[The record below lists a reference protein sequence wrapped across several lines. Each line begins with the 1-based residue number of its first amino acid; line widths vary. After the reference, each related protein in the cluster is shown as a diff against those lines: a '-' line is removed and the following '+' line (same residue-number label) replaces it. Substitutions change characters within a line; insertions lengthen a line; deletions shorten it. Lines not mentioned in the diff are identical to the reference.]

1 MKVLLLNLHILCC
14 GNNVSTDL
22 SKEQGLSLSDLA
34 DWSQVLIALVNLFLA
49 GYVIFYQ
56 IRKDKKIDNDTAKI
70 NEQNIKLQW
79 FKELVV
85 QPNMDGIKEFYL
97 SLNTI
102 YSKINSNDL
111 TNDEKQDIN
120 DFVKLEL
127 SKLRK
132 SFVDVLFL
140 VDKNFAEQLMK
151 NLDELVDAIT
161 NAIFN
166 DELKLKIPSVYEKNI
181 GSKISI
187 SKNKVIAQ
195 LYNYKGI

>member
-1 MKVLLLNLHILCC
+1 MKVLLLNFLLCSSETE
-14 GNNVSTDL
+14 GPNLT
-22 SKEQGLSLSDLA
+22 LSDMA
-34 DWSQVLIALVNLFLA
+34 DWSQVFIALVNLFLA
-49 GYVIFYQ
+49 GYLIFYQ
-56 IRKDKKIDNDTAKI
+56 INKDKKTDNDTAKL

-85 QPNMDGIKEFYL
+85 QPNMIGIIEFYS

-102 YSKINSNDL
+102 DSKINSNDL
-111 TNDEKQDIN
+111 TDNEKQDIN
-120 DFVKLEL
+120 EFVKLEL

-140 VDKNFAEQLMK
+140 VDKVFAEQLMK
-151 NLDELVDAIT
+151 NLDELVDGIT

-166 DELKLKIPSVYEKNI
+166 DELKLKNAVVYEKNI

>member
-1 MKVLLLNLHILCC
+1 MKVLLLNFFVLCC
-14 GNNVSTDL
+14 CLNVAKDEST
-22 SKEQGLSLSDLA
+22 SLSDMA

-56 IRKDKKIDNDTAKI
+56 IKKDKKSENDTAKL

-85 QPNMDGIKEFYL
+85 QPNMKEIIEFYHN
-97 SLNTI
+97 LNTI
-102 YSKINSNDL
+102 DSKINSNDL
-111 TNDEKQDIN
+111 TDEEKEDIN
-120 DFVKLEL
+120 EFVKSEL

-140 VDKNFAEQLMK
+140 IDKNFAEQLMT
-151 NLDELVDAIT
+151 NLDELIDGIT
-161 NAIFN
+161 NSIFN
-166 DELKLKIPSVYEKNI
+166 DELKLKNPVVYEKNI

-187 SKNKVIAQ
+187 SKNKVLAQ

>member
-1 MKVLLLNLHILCC
+1 MKVLLLKSFFLSCC
-14 GNNVSTDL
+14 LNVTKDES
-22 SKEQGLSLSDLA
+22 SSLSDLA

-56 IRKDKKIDNDTAKI
+56 IKKDKKSDNDTAKL

-85 QPNMDGIKEFYL
+85 QPNMIGIIEFY
-97 SLNTI
+97 SNLNTI
-102 YSKINSNDL
+102 DTKINSNDL
-111 TNDEKQDIN
+111 TDEEKENIN
-120 DFVKLEL
+120 EFVKSEL

-132 SFVDVLFL
+132 SFVDVLYL
-140 VDKNFAEQLMK
+140 VDKNFAEQLMT
-151 NLDELVDAIT
+151 NLDELIDGIT
-161 NAIFN
+161 NSIFN
-166 DELKLKIPSVYEKNI
+166 DELKLKNPVVYEKNI

>member
-1 MKVLLLNLHILCC
+1 MKVLLLNLIWCC
-14 GNNVSTDL
+14 NTNVTPDL
-22 SKEQGLSLSDLA
+22 NKEQDLTLSDVA

-56 IRKDKKIDNDTAKI
+56 IRKDKKTDNDTAKL

-97 SLNTI
+97 NLNTI
-102 YSKINSNDL
+102 DSKIHSNDL
-111 TNDEKQDIN
+111 TEDEKQDIN

-140 VDKNFAEQLMK
+140 VDRSFAEQLMT
-151 NLDELVDAIT
+151 NLDELVDVIT

-166 DELKLKIPSVYEKNI
+166 DELKLKNPSVYEKNI

-187 SKNKVIAQ
+187 SKNKVISQ
-195 LYNYKGI
+195 LYNYKGL

>member
-1 MKVLLLNLHILCC
+1 MKVLLLKSFFLSCC
-14 GNNVSTDL
+14 LNVTKDES
-22 SKEQGLSLSDLA
+22 SSLSDLA

-56 IRKDKKIDNDTAKI
+56 IKKDEKSDNDTAKL

-85 QPNMDGIKEFYL
+85 QPNMIGIIEFY
-97 SLNTI
+97 SNLNTI
-102 YSKINSNDL
+102 DTKINSNDL
-111 TNDEKQDIN
+111 TDEEKENIN
-120 DFVKLEL
+120 EFVKSEL

-132 SFVDVLFL
+132 SFVDVLYL
-140 VDKNFAEQLMK
+140 VDKNFAEQLMT
-151 NLDELVDAIT
+151 NLDELIDGIT
-161 NAIFN
+161 NSIFN
-166 DELKLKIPSVYEKNI
+166 DELKLKNPVVYEKNI